1 MLNVKVGQ
9 RLDAYHDG
17 KISPSRLA
25 VVVVDAIIDRGDLSR
40 KAQLLWKEALRKDF
54 KNVFD
59 RCFCYYC
66 GPKGLF
72 DIATTKQFW
81 DWNCQKFISC
91 HILNDKESEKDPML
105 FAKRPDGFGWYAVN
119 RNYSLDLTGLIRKRN
134 LKNWK
139 VCAKECG
146 CKMKWNANEGR
157 YDYISIKTG
166 KKVGS

>member
-25 VVVVDAIIDRGDLSR
+25 VVVVDDIVDRGDFS
-40 KAQLLWKEALRKDF
+40 KEAQRLWKKALQKDF
-54 KNVFD
+54 KDVFD
-59 RCFCYYC
+59 GGCCYYC
-66 GPKGLF
+66 GPKGLY
-72 DIATTKQFW
+72 DTATTKQFW
-81 DWNCQKFISC
+81 DWNCQKFIVC

-105 FAKRPDGFGWYAVN
+105 FAKRPDGFGWYGVN
-119 RNYSLDLTGLIRKRN
+119 WNYSLDITGRIRRRN

-139 VCAKECG
+139 ISAEECG
-146 CKMKWNANEGR
+146 NEMKWNAKEGR

-166 KKVGS
+166 KKVES